1 MRNLAPLEQ
10 ISRDPH
16 SLSIFFT
23 IHDPEGSEKGN
34 AHFTSVDFTT
44 AVCSVRNVVL
54 LLLFSSVQEQFCS
67 RKLCELRG
75 CIEFMKRT

>member
-44 AVCSVRNVVL
+44 AACIVVCVMWFYCYYSVL
-54 LLLFSSVQEQFCS
+54 YKSSFVQGS
-67 RKLCELRG
+67 YVS
-75 CIEFMKRT
+75 